1 MRRNS
6 ARTTDHQEANDRRER
21 RRCADQHQFQ
31 HGNGRNLVLHGKG
44 EAACQQ
50 PDRRERQHAGQEI
63 IRRGAAVEASAR
75 KRCCGRAAPRCDRSQ
90 ARHGPSRTA
99 SNPRN
104 VAAFKPGRHAANPTG
119 SRALPTG
126 AVLCRYRMIL
136 RRSGSHR
143 YLQLRTASRCIWS
156 FGPLRS
162 LRAGAHRLSKR
173 SISCRR
179 TSRLHGGCHSE
190 ESNTDSVVWIHWRS
204 GIPRYKLALLN
215 SELALNKSS
224 FSRHIAVAQ
233 PAPSP

>member
-1 MRRNS
+1 MRAIQRG
-6 ARTTDHQEANDRRER
+6 RRIMKR
-21 RRCADQHQFQ
+21 PTI
-31 HGNGRNLVLHGKG
+31 
-44 EAACQQ
+44 AAS
-50 PDRRERQHAGQEI
+50 G
-63 IRRGAAVEASAR
+63 GAAQISTNSSTAMGGISCCMARARQLANSPTAENASMQVRRSSGAAR
-75 KRCCGRAAPRCDRSQ
+75 LSRRVRESGAAAERHHDAIDLKRDM
-90 ARHGPSRTA
+90 GPPGTA

-173 SISCRR
+173 AISCRR
-179 TSRLHGGCHSE
+179 ISRLHGGPIRKNRIQIRLYGSIGDLVYHGTNWLFLTAS
-190 ESNTDSVVWIHWRS
+190 
-204 GIPRYKLALLN
+204 
-215 SELALNKSS
+215 
-224 FSRHIAVAQ
+224 
-233 PAPSP
+233 

>member
-1 MRRNS
+1 LSRRL
-6 ARTTDHQEANDRRER
+6 RES
-21 RRCADQHQFQ
+21 
-31 HGNGRNLVLHGKG
+31 
-44 EAACQQ
+44 
-50 PDRRERQHAGQEI
+50 
-63 IRRGAAVEASAR
+63 GAAAERHHDAIDL
-75 KRCCGRAAPRCDRSQ
+75 KRDM
-90 ARHGPSRTA
+90 GPPGTA

-156 FGPLRS
+156 FGPLGS

-179 TSRLHGGCHSE
+179 ISRLHGGPVRKNRIQIRLYGSIGDLVYHGTNWLFLTAS
-190 ESNTDSVVWIHWRS
+190 
-204 GIPRYKLALLN
+204 
-215 SELALNKSS
+215 
-224 FSRHIAVAQ
+224 
-233 PAPSP
+233 